1 MDSAPAGLCA
11 AGAAVGLCAAAAGV
25 CAASGGAQPA
35 RAPPPVLPDELV
47 EAYLKRLGL
56 ERPGLAPTLGTLNML
71 LSAHVD
77 RVAYENLDIH
87 MGRPPDSLEPAHTA
101 ARIAGGRG
109 GYCFQLGGA
118 FAQ

>member
-25 CAASGGAQPA
+25 CATGSSARAA

-56 ERPGLAPTLGTLNML
+56 GRPGLL
-71 LSAHVD
+71 
-77 RVAYENLDIH
+77 
-87 MGRPPDSLEPAHTA
+87 
-101 ARIAGGRG
+101 
-109 GYCFQLGGA
+109 
-118 FAQ
+118 